1 MTYLAVGICLQ
12 CATLKEETAMK
23 KRSAFLLIGNLALF
37 LAASQG
43 FSQSS
48 SAPAPQAWFK
58 VDTLRDGVWRI
69 SEGDIDNMYLIAGRD
84 SAMLIDTGL
93 GVANL
98 RDFIATITPLP
109 LIVINTHA
117 HLDHSG
123 GSFQF
128 PKVYAHP
135 DDFDMIRFF
144 GKKQLRKYTVASL
157 AKIDVPDDQKFP
169 VSDSLYHVFLVPVHD
184 GQIFDLG
191 DRKIEV
197 IHTPGH
203 TAGSICLLD
212 HKDGIL
218 YSGDTNNGLT
228 WLHPPDAL
236 PLEVYMQSLRKLLN
250 RAEFHTIY
258 PGHDLPY
265 DRAFIREQVECVRQ
279 IIDCECVGVPYE
291 TLAGARVCGYG
302 RARISYDPEK
312 IAVSSR

>member
-1 MTYLAVGICLQ
+1 M
-12 CATLKEETAMK
+12 ET
-23 KRSAFLLIGNLALF
+23 RSIIVLIGHLVSLI
-37 LAASQG
+37 AANQVFG
-43 FSQSS
+43 QSS
-48 SAPAPQAWFK
+48 PAAIPHPWFR
-58 VDTLRDGVWRI
+58 VDNVRDGVWRI
-69 SEGDIDNMYLIAGRD
+69 SEGDIDNIYLIAGSD

-98 RDFIATITPLP
+98 RDFVSRITPLP
-109 LIVINTHA
+109 LIVVNTHA
-117 HLDHSG
+117 HLDHTG

-144 GKKQLRKYTVASL
+144 GKKQFRKYTIGNLRKVN
-157 AKIDVPDDQKFP
+157 IPDSVKFP
-169 VSDSLYHVFLVPVHD
+169 VSDSLFNVFLLPVHD
-184 GQIFDLG
+184 GQMFDLG

-212 HKDGIL
+212 HKDSVL
-218 YSGDTNNGLT
+218 YSGDTNNGLA
-228 WLHPPDAL
+228 WLHTPDAL
-236 PLEVYMQSLRKLLN
+236 PLEVYMQSLEKLLN
-250 RAEFHTIY
+250 RTEFHTLY

-265 DRAFIREQVECVRQ
+265 DRGFIKEQIECVRQ
-279 IIDCECVGVPYE
+279 IIAGECVGVPYD

-302 RARISYDPEK
+302 RARIAYDPEK